1 MKRPLPPIGPTL
13 GVDPGAGYSKE
24 AATGI
29 VAVAGARVVYATNV
43 HRRHGELVDDFARR
57 VIARVEQVRDRPWP
71 PEIVKV
77 VQESG
82 GWTVAVEGVVAPSG
96 RIHGR
101 RSPVTHD
108 QVLGIGIIYGM
119 TVGYFRG
126 YRVRPAKAGLAHVH
140 ACATPSG
147 RLPCVGRH
155 DGRDSCPAEPV
166 ADYYPP
172 ELIGRR
178 PHGWTGE
185 AATREHEQEAY
196 DVALGAWERAARE
209 ELIA

>member
-1 MKRPLPPIGPTL
+1 MKRNLRPIGPTL
-13 GVDPGAGYSKE
+13 AVDPGAGYSKE
-24 AATGI
+24 AATGL
-29 VAVAGARVVYATNV
+29 VAVVGTRVVYSTNV

-57 VIARVEQVRDRPWP
+57 VIARVEEVRDRPWP
-71 PEIVKV
+71 PEITRI
-77 VQESG
+77 VQDTG

-119 TVGYFRG
+119 CVGYFRG
-126 YRVRPAKAGLAHVH
+126 YRVRPAKAGLAHVR
-140 ACATPSG
+140 ACDTPAG
-147 RLPCVGRH
+147 RLPCLGH
-155 DGRDSCPAEPV
+155 HAPDGHCDKEPV
-166 ADYYPP
+166 SDYYPS

-178 PHGWTGE
+178 PHGWPGE
-185 AATREHEQEAY
+185 VGTREHEQEAF
-196 DVALGAWERAARE
+196 DIALGAWERAARE